1 MKSIRFLVGMI
12 LAVALG
18 TSLTLA
24 QSGYDLFQKGLV
36 KERAEGNL
44 QAAIEIFERI
54 VKEFPNNR
62 ELAAKALVEM
72 GDCYEKLGKSEA
84 QKTYQRVLRDYADQ
98 SAEANEARAR
108 LAGLE
113 HGGAQGKEMVTRR
126 LWAGPE
132 VDTEGTVTPDG
143 RYLPHTDWN
152 TGDLAIHDFLT
163 GKDRYLTH
171 IGKWTGEYV
180 DGSLPS
186 PDGKQIAY
194 QWCNRNDTCE
204 LRVMGMDGSQPHT
217 VYRNPGTGYFDP
229 LAWSSNGKEIVG
241 NLSTNGENQGQLVII
256 STVGGPSRV
265 LKGFKPR
272 VAMPPHAVFSPD
284 GRFVAF
290 DLPQSEDSNA
300 RDIWIAPAEGGREV
314 PLVKGPGDD
323 YLLGWSP
330 DGGSLVFASDRTGTY
345 GVWLVRMVE
354 DKVQG
359 PPELVKSDTGPVEPL
374 GFSRAGS
381 IYYWLAPSVQNVYVA
396 SLDFATGALLQSP
409 ALVTQGFTG
418 SNKRPAWSP
427 DGKYLA
433 YLSTRHRRGGI
444 PSWIPDT
451 IVIRSRETGEER
463 ELIPKMNI
471 AWIFG
476 IRWSATGRSILFTGG
491 FGNPGV
497 TKSVDIQTEKVS
509 TLIPADPHKPET
521 WVGLVVPTPDGKS
534 LVYSSHNGEKVV
546 SVLIRNLETGDQ
558 RELAHVSAPAGI
570 SGIALSPDG
579 RQVAFTTQSEPSET
593 SALEV
598 VSTAGGEA
606 RELLRLKAPE
616 EFKVFDTLAWTHDGS
631 QIVFGKASTNFKQQ
645 KVQLWEVNARNGKL
659 RKLGLS
665 MDGISSLCISPDG
678 HRIAFDAGGIY
689 EEVWVMENFLP
700 TLKAS
705 R

>member
-1 MKSIRFLVGMI
+1 MKSIRLLVGI
-12 LAVALG
+12 VLAVALG
-18 TSLTLA
+18 TGMTLA

-44 QAAIEIFERI
+44 QAAIGIFERI
-54 VKEFPNNR
+54 VKEFPKDR

-84 QKTYQRVLRDYADQ
+84 LKAYQRVLRDYADQ
-98 SAEANEARAR
+98 SAEANQAKVR
-108 LAGLE
+108 LAMLN
-113 HGGAQGKEMVTRR
+113 HGGAKSSELVTRR
-126 LWAGPE
+126 VWAGPE
-132 VDTEGTVTPDG
+132 VDTEGKVTPDG
-143 RYLPHTDWN
+143 RYLSHTDWN

-194 QWCNRNDTCE
+194 EWCNKNESCE

-217 VYRNPGTGYFDP
+217 VYKNPGNGYFGP
-229 LAWSSNGKEIVG
+229 HAWSSDDKEIVG
-241 NLSTNGENQGQLVII
+241 NLFTNGENQGQLMII

-265 LKGFKPR
+265 LKDFKPR
-272 VAMPPHAVFSPD
+272 VAMPPHAAFSPD
-284 GRFVAF
+284 GRFIAF

-300 RDIWIAPAEGGREV
+300 RDIWITPAEGGREV
-314 PLVKGPGDD
+314 PLVKGPDDD

-330 DGGSLVFASDRTGTY
+330 DGRNLVFASDRTGTY

-354 DKVQG
+354 DKAQG
-359 PPELVKSDTGPVEPL
+359 APELVKSDTGPVEPL
-374 GFSRAGS
+374 GFSRGGS
-381 IYYWLAPSVQNVYVA
+381 IYYSLAPSVQNVYVA
-396 SLDFATGALLQSP
+396 SLDFATGALLQAP
-409 ALVTQGFTG
+409 TLVTQAFTG
-418 SNKRPAWSP
+418 SNRRPAWSP
-427 DGKYLA
+427 NGKYLA
-433 YLSTRHRRGGI
+433 YLSTRHRHEGV
-444 PSWIPDT
+444 PSWIPNT
-451 IVIRSRETGEER
+451 IVIRSRETGGER
-463 ELIPKMNI
+463 ELIPKINI
-471 AWIFG
+471 AWILG
-476 IRWSATGRSILFTGG
+476 IRWSADGRSILFTGG

-497 TKSVDIQTEKVS
+497 FKNVDIQTGKVS
-509 TLIPADPHKPET
+509 TLIPADPQKPET
-521 WVGLVVPTPDGKS
+521 WIEYGVPTPDGKS
-534 LVYSSHNGEKVV
+534 LVYSSYNGEEVV
-546 SVLIRNLETGDQ
+546 SVFIRNLETGNR

-570 SGIALSPDG
+570 SGIAVSPDG

-616 EFKVFDTLAWTHDGS
+616 EFKVFDTLAWTQDGS

-645 KVQLWEVNARNGKL
+645 NVQLWEVNARNGKL

-700 TLKAS
+700 ALKAS

>member
-1 MKSIRFLVGMI
+1 MKSIRFLVGII

-18 TSLTLA
+18 TGLTLA

-36 KERAEGNL
+36 KERAEGDL
-44 QAAIEIFERI
+44 KAAIEIYQRI

-72 GDCYEKLGKSEA
+72 GNCYEKLGKSEA
-84 QKTYQRVLRDYADQ
+84 LKAYQRVLHDYADQ
-98 SAEANEARAR
+98 RAEANQARAR
-108 LAGLE
+108 LAALD
-113 HGGAQGKEMVTRR
+113 HGGTSGHEMVTRR

-143 RYLPHTDWN
+143 RYLSHTDWD
-152 TGDLAIHDFLT
+152 TGDLAIHDFFT

-171 IGKWTGEYV
+171 NGKWTGEYV

-194 QWCNRNDTCE
+194 EWCNKNEACE

-217 VYRNPGTGYFDP
+217 FYKNPGNGYFG
-229 LAWSSNGKEIVG
+229 LEAWSSNGKEIVG
-241 NLSTNGENQGQLVII
+241 NLFNTAENQGQLMVV
-256 STVGGPSRV
+256 STVGDPSRV

-272 VAMPPHAVFSPD
+272 VAMPPHAAFSPD
-284 GRFVAF
+284 GRFIAF
-290 DLPQSEDSNA
+290 DLPQGEDSNA
-300 RDIWIAPAEGGREV
+300 RDIWITPTEGGREA
-314 PLVKGPGDD
+314 PLVKGPDDD
-323 YLLGWSP
+323 YLLGWAP
-330 DGGSLVFASDRTGTY
+330 DGRTLVFASDRTGTY

-354 DKVQG
+354 DKPQG
-359 PPELVKSDTGPVEPL
+359 APELVKSDTGPVEPL

-381 IYYWLAPSVQNVYVA
+381 IYYSLTPSVQNVYAA
-396 SLDFATGALLQSP
+396 SLDFATGALLQAP
-409 ALVTQGFTG
+409 TLVTQAFTG
-418 SNKRPAWSP
+418 SNRRPAWSP

-433 YLSTRHRRGGI
+433 YLSTRHRREGV

-463 ELIPKMNI
+463 ELIPKINI

-476 IRWSATGRSILFTGG
+476 IRWSADGRSILFTRG

-497 TKSVDIQTEKVS
+497 FKSVDIQTGKVS

-521 WVGLVVPTPDGKS
+521 WIGYGVLTPDGKS

-546 SVLIRNLETGDQ
+546 SVFIRNLETGNR
-558 RELAHVSAPAGI
+558 RELAHLAAPAGI
-570 SGIALSPDG
+570 SGIAVSPDG
-579 RQVAFTTQSEPSET
+579 RQVAFTTQGEPMET

-606 RELLRLKAPE
+606 RDLLRLKAPE
-616 EFKVFDTLAWTHDGS
+616 TFQVFNALAWTRDGS
-631 QIVFGKASTNFKQQ
+631 QIVFGKGSTNSKQQ
-645 KVQLWEVNARNGKL
+645 NVQLWEVNGRNGRL

-689 EEVWVMENFLP
+689 EEVWVLENFLP